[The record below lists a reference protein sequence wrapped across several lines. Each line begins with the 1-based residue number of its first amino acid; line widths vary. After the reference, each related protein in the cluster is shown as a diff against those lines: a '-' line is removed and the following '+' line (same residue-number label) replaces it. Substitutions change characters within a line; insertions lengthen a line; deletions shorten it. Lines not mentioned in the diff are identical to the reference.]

1 MFQSC
6 SNRQVMIL
14 WDVIMCEGL
23 PVILRIAV
31 SILQAQWCRLLRL
44 RYEDREQ
51 LTKFHVLTCF
61 NMFFKS
67 LGEMFFFFFQGRKCQ
82 NHSKPALGMVWPLLD
97 LQISYIS
104 STQISKNCRL
114 APWHPAGVKPGA
126 GFEGF
131 LAVHGVWGSSS
142 ARCGLVDI
150 GGHGDKETPVVL
162 KK

>member
-67 LGEMFFFFFQGRKCQ
+67 LGEMCFFPRAQV
-82 NHSKPALGMVWPLLD
+82 SKPFKTRTGDGLTIVRPSNIIYIIDTD
-97 LQISYIS
+97 LQ
-104 STQISKNCRL
+104 KL
-114 APWHPAGVKPGA
+114 PAGTMAPSRVKPGA